1 MSSQPARLRVLS
13 GEDVAALRLSLVA
26 VAVAAVVAAITAVVL
41 LVVAGD
47 LCVALR

>member
-1 MSSQPARLRVLS
+1 MSSQPARLRVLC
-13 GEDVAALRLSLVA
+13 GEDVAAFRLSLGAVA
-26 VAVAAVVAAITAVVL
+26 VAVAVAAITAVVL